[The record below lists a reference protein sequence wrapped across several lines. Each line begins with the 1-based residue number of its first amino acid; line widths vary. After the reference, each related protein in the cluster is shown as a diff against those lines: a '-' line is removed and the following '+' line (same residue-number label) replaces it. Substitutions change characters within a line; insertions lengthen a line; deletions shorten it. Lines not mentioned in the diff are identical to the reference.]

1 MNIANHGPEH
11 LGHLHHSQL
20 LPAFLDLIKSHDADM
35 IRLGL
40 GYIELLLTQ
49 LPNVNIVCFCTRIFM
64 NNSPFCLGQGN
75 HRQCARL
82 YGSFSCSNTFA

>member
-11 LGHLHHSQL
+11 LSQLCHSKL
-20 LPAFLDLIKSHDADM
+20 LPAFLDLIKSQDADM

-49 LPNVNIVCFCTRIFM
+49 LPNVTYQV
-64 NNSPFCLGQGN
+64 NSL
-75 HRQCARL
+75 L
-82 YGSFSCSNTFA
+82 YVYANACCV

>member
-11 LGHLHHSQL
+11 LDKLIHKQL
-20 LPAFLDLIKSHDADM
+20 LPAFLDLVKSQDADM

-49 LPNVNIVCFCTRIFM
+49 SSKVN
-64 NNSPFCLGQGN
+64 NQ
-75 HRQCARL
+75 
-82 YGSFSCSNTFA
+82 TFQ